1 MSVPVPNEDGVTFSA
16 ATAADAADTTDA
28 GTEWNEFDEY
38 TLTLMSNRTHY
49 KKYIKAKVGPNG
61 DTVKQD
67 VNVNDGHS
75 IHYATTF
82 RKERKYYKKRILA
95 LTKDLFNKKCED
107 KDIVDPFNEY
117 LKCCIKYLKFKDIS
131 DIIQKENNGFVKDKD
146 SKDSKESKETN
157 AQAEL
162 DKRIE
167 SGANDEAS
175 GADANDA
182 NDANDA
188 EELNKAN
195 KLCMKQYTG
204 QGSTLDRFV
213 TIKRSDEASQPQ
225 MILPQIREFNVDM
238 RNNAEKKQKK
248 VKKQE

>member
-1 MSVPVPNEDGVTFSA
+1 MSVPNDDDVIFSA
-16 ATAADAADTTDA
+16 ATAAATTTDA

-95 LTKDLFNKKCED
+95 LTKDLFNKKCEE

-117 LKCCIKYLKFKDIS
+117 LRCCIKYLKFKDIS
-131 DIIQKENNGFVKDKD
+131 DIIQKENNGFVKDK
-146 SKDSKESKETN
+146 ESKELTDISVVN
-157 AQAEL
+157 AQSEL

-167 SGANDEAS
+167 SGAND
-175 GADANDA
+175 G
-182 NDANDA
+182 DANDA

-248 VKKQE
+248 VRKQE

>member
-1 MSVPVPNEDGVTFSA
+1 MLCYYSSITYIMSVPNDDGGETFSTATAATTSA
-16 ATAADAADTTDA
+16 ATDAAT
-28 GTEWNEFDEY
+28 GWNEFDEY
-38 TLTLMSNRTHY
+38 TLTLMSNRSQY
-49 KKYIKAKVGPNG
+49 RKYIKAKVGPNG
-61 DTVKQD
+61 ETVKND
-67 VNVNDGHS
+67 VNVSDGHS

-95 LTKDLFNKKCED
+95 LTKDLYNKKCED

-131 DIIQKENNGFVKDKD
+131 DIIQKENNGYVNDKD
-146 SKDSKESKETN
+146 SSFVN

-162 DKRIE
+162 EKRIGC
-167 SGANDEAS
+167 GANDGDDVHEA
-175 GADANDA
+175 GDVE
-182 NDANDA
+182 A

-195 KLCMKQYTG
+195 KLCMKHYDV

-213 TIKRSDEASQPQ
+213 TIKRADEASQPQ

-248 VKKQE
+248 VRKQE

>member
-1 MSVPVPNEDGVTFSA
+1 MSETNEDGETFSA
-16 ATAADAADTTDA
+16 ASAASAANA
-28 GTEWNEFDEY
+28 GTGWNDFDEY
-38 TLTLMSNRTHY
+38 TLTLMSNRTQY
-49 KKYIKAKVGPNG
+49 RKYIKAKVGPNG
-61 DTVKQD
+61 ETVKQD
-67 VNVNDGHS
+67 VNVSDGHS

-95 LTKDLFNKKCED
+95 LTKDLYNKKCED
-107 KDIVDPFNEY
+107 KDIMDPFNEY

-146 SKDSKESKETN
+146 SSFVN

-162 DKRIE
+162 EKRIGN
-167 SGANDEAS
+167 GANDGGDVHDDGEDNA
-175 GADANDA
+175 AEDAGVDA
-182 NDANDA
+182 GLDT

-195 KLCMKQYTG
+195 KLCMKHYDV

-213 TIKRSDEASQPQ
+213 TIKRAGEASQPQ

-248 VKKQE
+248 VRKQE

>member
-1 MSVPVPNEDGVTFSA
+1 MSVPNDDGEIFST
-16 ATAADAADTTDA
+16 ATDATDADADISK
-28 GTEWNEFDEY
+28 EWNEFDEY
-38 TLTLMSNRTHY
+38 TLTMMSNRTQY
-49 KKYIKAKVGPNG
+49 RKYIKAKVGPNG
-61 DTVKQD
+61 ETVKHD

-75 IHYATTF
+75 IHYATSF

-95 LTKDLFNKKCED
+95 LTKDLYNKKCED

-146 SKDSKESKETN
+146 SKEMTDASFVN
-157 AQAEL
+157 AQSEL
-162 DKRIE
+162 DKRIG
-167 SGANDEAS
+167 SGVDD
-175 GADANDA
+175 DANDNA
-182 NDANDA
+182 NDNANDD

-195 KLCMKQYTG
+195 KLCMKHYNG

>member
-1 MSVPVPNEDGVTFSA
+1 MSETNEDGATFSTA
-16 ATAADAADTTDA
+16 SAADA
-28 GTEWNEFDEY
+28 GTGWNDFDEY
-38 TLTLMSNRTHY
+38 TLTLMSNRTQY
-49 KKYIKAKVGPNG
+49 RKYIKAKVGPNG
-61 DTVKQD
+61 ETVKQD
-67 VNVNDGHS
+67 VNVSDGHS

-95 LTKDLFNKKCED
+95 LTKDLYNKKCED

-131 DIIQKENNGFVKDKD
+131 DIIQKENNGYVKDKD
-146 SKDSKESKETN
+146 SSFVN

-162 DKRIE
+162 EKRIGN
-167 SGANDEAS
+167 GANDGGDVHEDGEDNTAE
-175 GADANDA
+175 DAGVDA
-182 NDANDA
+182 GLDA

-195 KLCMKQYTG
+195 KLCMKHYDV

-213 TIKRSDEASQPQ
+213 TIKRAGEASQPQ

-248 VKKQE
+248 VRKQE

>member
-1 MSVPVPNEDGVTFSA
+1 MSVPNDDGEIFS
-16 ATAADAADTTDA
+16 ADAAATTTDA

-117 LKCCIKYLKFKDIS
+117 LRCCIKYLKFKDIS
-131 DIIQKENNGFVKDKD
+131 DIIQKENNGFVKDK
-146 SKDSKESKETN
+146 ESKELTDISVVN
-157 AQAEL
+157 AQSEL

-167 SGANDEAS
+167 SGAND
-175 GADANDA
+175 G
-182 NDANDA
+182 DANDA

-248 VKKQE
+248 VRKQE

>member
-1 MSVPVPNEDGVTFSA
+1 MSVPNDDSEIFSA
-16 ATAADAADTTDA
+16 ATDAATDA
-28 GTEWNEFDEY
+28 DISKEWNEFDEY

-61 DTVKQD
+61 DTVKHD

-75 IHYATTF
+75 IHYASTF

-131 DIIQKENNGFVKDKD
+131 DIIQKENNGFVKD
-146 SKDSKESKETN
+146 SKETTDVSFVN
-157 AQAEL
+157 AKAEL
-162 DKRIE
+162 DKRIG
-167 SGANDEAS
+167 SGVN
-175 GADANDA
+175 GDANDD
-182 NDANDA
+182 DANNG

-195 KLCMKQYTG
+195 KLCMKQYNG
-204 QGSTLDRFV
+204 QGSTLDRFI

-225 MILPQIREFNVDM
+225 MILPQIREFNIDM

-248 VKKQE
+248 VRKQE

>member
-1 MSVPVPNEDGVTFSA
+1 MSETNEDGETFST
-16 ATAADAADTTDA
+16 ATAANA
-28 GTEWNEFDEY
+28 GTGWNDFDEY
-38 TLTLMSNRTHY
+38 TLTLMSNRTQY
-49 KKYIKAKVGPNG
+49 RKYIKAKVGPNG
-61 DTVKQD
+61 ETVKQD
-67 VNVNDGHS
+67 VNVSDGHS

-95 LTKDLFNKKCED
+95 LTKDLYNKKCED

-131 DIIQKENNGFVKDKD
+131 DIIQKENNGYVKDNNKN
-146 SKDSKESKETN
+146 SSFVN

-162 DKRIE
+162 EKRIGN
-167 SGANDEAS
+167 GANDGGDVHEDGEDNA
-175 GADANDA
+175 AEDAG
-182 NDANDA
+182 
-188 EELNKAN
+188 ELNKAN
-195 KLCMKQYTG
+195 KLCMKHYDV

-248 VKKQE
+248 VRKQE

>member
-1 MSVPVPNEDGVTFSA
+1 MSVPNDDDGEIFSA
-16 ATAADAADTTDA
+16 ATAAATDA
-28 GTEWNEFDEY
+28 DISNDWNEFDEY

-61 DTVKQD
+61 DTVKHD

-75 IHYATTF
+75 IHYASTF

-95 LTKDLFNKKCED
+95 LTKELFNKKCED

-131 DIIQKENNGFVKDKD
+131 DIIQKENNGFVKD
-146 SKDSKESKETN
+146 SKETTDVSFVN
-157 AQAEL
+157 AKAEL
-162 DKRIE
+162 DKRIG
-167 SGANDEAS
+167 SGVND
-175 GADANDA
+175 GDANDD
-182 NDANDA
+182 NDANGDDA
-188 EELNKAN
+188 NCDDEELNKAN
-195 KLCMKQYTG
+195 KLCMKHYNG
-204 QGSTLDRFV
+204 QDSTLDRFI
-213 TIKRSDEASQPQ
+213 TIKRTDEASQPQ

-248 VKKQE
+248 VRKQE

>member
-1 MSVPVPNEDGVTFSA
+1 MSETNEDGETFST
-16 ATAADAADTTDA
+16 ATAANA
-28 GTEWNEFDEY
+28 GTGWNDFDEY
-38 TLTLMSNRTHY
+38 TLTLMSNRTQY
-49 KKYIKAKVGPNG
+49 RKYIKAKVGPNG
-61 DTVKQD
+61 ETVKQD
-67 VNVNDGHS
+67 VNVSDGHS

-95 LTKDLFNKKCED
+95 LTKDLYNKKCED

-146 SKDSKESKETN
+146 KDSSFVN

-162 DKRIE
+162 EKRIGN
-167 SGANDEAS
+167 GANDGGDVHEDGEDNA
-175 GADANDA
+175 AEDAG
-182 NDANDA
+182 
-188 EELNKAN
+188 ELNKAN
-195 KLCMKQYTG
+195 KLCMKHYDV

-248 VKKQE
+248 VRKQE

>member
-49 KKYIKAKVGPNG
+49 TKYIKAKVGPNG

-107 KDIVDPFNEY
+107 KDRVDPFNEY
-117 LKCCIKYLKFKDIS
+117 LRCCIKYLKFKDIS
-131 DIIQKENNGFVKDKD
+131 DIIQKENNGFVKDK
-146 SKDSKESKETN
+146 ESKETTDISVVN
-157 AQAEL
+157 AQSEF

-167 SGANDEAS
+167 SGAND
-175 GADANDA
+175 DAND
-182 NDANDA
+182 DANDGDANNA

-213 TIKRSDEASQPQ
+213 TIKRSDEASQSQ

-248 VKKQE
+248 VRKQE

>member
-1 MSVPVPNEDGVTFSA
+1 MSVPNDDGEIFSA
-16 ATAADAADTTDA
+16 ATAATDA
-28 GTEWNEFDEY
+28 DISKEWNEFDEY

-61 DTVKQD
+61 DTVKHD

-75 IHYATTF
+75 IHYASTF

-131 DIIQKENNGFVKDKD
+131 DIIQKENNGFVKD
-146 SKDSKESKETN
+146 SKEKTDVSFVN
-157 AQAEL
+157 AKAEL
-162 DKRIE
+162 DKRIG
-167 SGANDEAS
+167 SGVNDGDANHD
-175 GADANDA
+175 DAND
-182 NDANDA
+182 D

-195 KLCMKQYTG
+195 KLCMKQYNG
-204 QGSTLDRFV
+204 QGSTLDRFI
-213 TIKRSDEASQPQ
+213 TIKRTDEASQPQ

-248 VKKQE
+248 VRKQE

>member
-1 MSVPVPNEDGVTFSA
+1 MSVPNDDGEIFS
-16 ATAADAADTTDA
+16 ADAAATTTDA

-117 LKCCIKYLKFKDIS
+117 LRCCIKYLKFKDIS
-131 DIIQKENNGFVKDKD
+131 DIIQKENNGFVKDK
-146 SKDSKESKETN
+146 ESKELTDISVVN
-157 AQAEL
+157 TQSEL

-167 SGANDEAS
+167 SGANDGDAND
-175 GADANDA
+175 GDANDA
-182 NDANDA
+182 DANNA

-248 VKKQE
+248 VRKQE

>member
-1 MSVPVPNEDGVTFSA
+1 MSVPNDDGEIFSA
-16 ATAADAADTTDA
+16 ATAAATTTDA

-117 LKCCIKYLKFKDIS
+117 LRCCIKYLKFKDIS
-131 DIIQKENNGFVKDKD
+131 DIIQKENNGFVKDK
-146 SKDSKESKETN
+146 ESKELTDISVVN
-157 AQAEL
+157 TQSEL

-167 SGANDEAS
+167 SGAND
-175 GADANDA
+175 G
-182 NDANDA
+182 DANDA

-248 VKKQE
+248 VKKHE

>member
-1 MSVPVPNEDGVTFSA
+1 MGMLCYYSSITYIMSVPNDDGETF
-16 ATAADAADTTDA
+16 TAAAATTDA
-28 GTEWNEFDEY
+28 GTGWNEFDEY
-38 TLTLMSNRTHY
+38 TLTLMSNRSQY
-49 KKYIKAKVGPNG
+49 RKYIKAKVGPNG
-61 DTVKQD
+61 ETVKND
-67 VNVNDGHS
+67 VNVSDGHS

-95 LTKDLFNKKCED
+95 LTKELYNKKCED

-131 DIIQKENNGFVKDKD
+131 DIIQKENNGYVNDKD
-146 SKDSKESKETN
+146 SSFVN

-162 DKRIE
+162 EKRIGC
-167 SGANDEAS
+167 GANDGDDVHEEA
-175 GADANDA
+175 GDVEAV
-182 NDANDA
+182 DA

-195 KLCMKQYTG
+195 KLCMKHYDV

-213 TIKRSDEASQPQ
+213 TIKRADEASQPQ

-248 VKKQE
+248 VRKQE

>member
-1 MSVPVPNEDGVTFSA
+1 MSVPNDDGEIFSA
-16 ATAADAADTTDA
+16 ATDAATDA
-28 GTEWNEFDEY
+28 ATAATDADISKEWNEFDEY

-61 DTVKQD
+61 DTVKHD

-75 IHYATTF
+75 IHYASTF

-107 KDIVDPFNEY
+107 KDILDPFNEY

-131 DIIQKENNGFVKDKD
+131 DIIQKENNGFVKD
-146 SKDSKESKETN
+146 SKETTDVSFVN
-157 AQAEL
+157 ATAEL
-162 DKRIE
+162 DKRIG
-167 SGANDEAS
+167 SGVND
-175 GADANDA
+175 DANGDDA
-182 NDANDA
+182 NGDDANGD

-195 KLCMKQYTG
+195 KLCMKQYNG
-204 QGSTLDRFV
+204 QGSTLDRFI

-225 MILPQIREFNVDM
+225 MILPQIREFNIDM
-238 RNNAEKKQKK
+238 QNNAEKKQKK
-248 VKKQE
+248 VRKQE

>member
-1 MSVPVPNEDGVTFSA
+1 MSVPNDDGEIFSA
-16 ATAADAADTTDA
+16 AADAATTTDA
-28 GTEWNEFDEY
+28 GAEWNEFDEY

-117 LKCCIKYLKFKDIS
+117 LRCCIKYLKFKDIS
-131 DIIQKENNGFVKDKD
+131 DIIQKENNGFVKDK
-146 SKDSKESKETN
+146 ESKELTDISVVN
-157 AQAEL
+157 TQSEL

-167 SGANDEAS
+167 SGAND
-175 GADANDA
+175 G
-182 NDANDA
+182 DANDA

-248 VKKQE
+248 VRKQE

>member
-1 MSVPVPNEDGVTFSA
+1 MSVPNDNGEIFSA
-16 ATAADAADTTDA
+16 ATGAATDAATDA
-28 GTEWNEFDEY
+28 DISKEWNEFDEY

-61 DTVKQD
+61 DTVKHD

-75 IHYATTF
+75 IHYASTF

-131 DIIQKENNGFVKDKD
+131 DIIQKENNGFVKD
-146 SKDSKESKETN
+146 SKETTDVSFVN
-157 AQAEL
+157 AKAEL
-162 DKRIE
+162 DKRIG
-167 SGANDEAS
+167 SGVN
-175 GADANDA
+175 GDANDD
-182 NDANDA
+182 DANNG

-195 KLCMKQYTG
+195 KLCMKQYNG
-204 QGSTLDRFV
+204 QGSTLDRFI

-225 MILPQIREFNVDM
+225 MILPQIREFNIDM

-248 VKKQE
+248 VRKQE

>member
-1 MSVPVPNEDGVTFSA
+1 MSETNEDGETFSTANA
-16 ATAADAADTTDA
+16 ATAADA
-28 GTEWNEFDEY
+28 GTGWNDFDEY
-38 TLTLMSNRTHY
+38 TLTLMSNRTQY
-49 KKYIKAKVGPNG
+49 RKYIKAKVGPNG
-61 DTVKQD
+61 ETVKQD
-67 VNVNDGHS
+67 VNVSDGHS

-95 LTKDLFNKKCED
+95 LTKDLYNKKCED
-107 KDIVDPFNEY
+107 KDIMDPFNEY

-146 SKDSKESKETN
+146 KDSSFVN

-162 DKRIE
+162 EKRIGN
-167 SGANDEAS
+167 GANDGGDVHEDGEDNA
-175 GADANDA
+175 AEDAAEDA
-182 NDANDA
+182 GVDA

-195 KLCMKQYTG
+195 KLCMKHYDV

-213 TIKRSDEASQPQ
+213 TIKRAGEASQPQ

-248 VKKQE
+248 VRKQE

>member
-1 MSVPVPNEDGVTFSA
+1 MSETNEDGETFSTANAASA
-16 ATAADAADTTDA
+16 ATAADA
-28 GTEWNEFDEY
+28 GTGWNDFDEY
-38 TLTLMSNRTHY
+38 TLTLMSNRTQY
-49 KKYIKAKVGPNG
+49 RKYIKAKVGPNG
-61 DTVKQD
+61 ETVKQD
-67 VNVNDGHS
+67 VNVSDGHS

-95 LTKDLFNKKCED
+95 LTKDLYNKKCED

-131 DIIQKENNGFVKDKD
+131 DIIQKENNGYVKDKD
-146 SKDSKESKETN
+146 SSFVN

-162 DKRIE
+162 EKRIGN
-167 SGANDEAS
+167 GANDGGDVHEDGEDNA
-175 GADANDA
+175 AEDAG
-182 NDANDA
+182 
-188 EELNKAN
+188 ELNKAN
-195 KLCMKQYTG
+195 KLCMKHYDV

-213 TIKRSDEASQPQ
+213 TIKRAGEASQPQ

-248 VKKQE
+248 VRKQE

>member
-1 MSVPVPNEDGVTFSA
+1 MSETNEDGETFSA
-16 ATAADAADTTDA
+16 ASAASAANA
-28 GTEWNEFDEY
+28 GTGWNDFDEY
-38 TLTLMSNRTHY
+38 TLTLMSNRTQY
-49 KKYIKAKVGPNG
+49 RKYIKAKVGPNG
-61 DTVKQD
+61 ETVKQD
-67 VNVNDGHS
+67 VNVSDGHS

-95 LTKDLFNKKCED
+95 LTKDLYNKKCED
-107 KDIVDPFNEY
+107 KDIMDPFNEY

-146 SKDSKESKETN
+146 SSFVN

-162 DKRIE
+162 EKRIGN
-167 SGANDEAS
+167 GANDGGDVHDDGEDNA
-175 GADANDA
+175 AEDAGVDA
-182 NDANDA
+182 GLDA

-195 KLCMKQYTG
+195 KLCMKHYDV

-213 TIKRSDEASQPQ
+213 TIKRAGEASQPQ

-248 VKKQE
+248 VRKQE

>member
-1 MSVPVPNEDGVTFSA
+1 MSETKDDNTATGAS
-16 ATAADAADTTDA
+16 ATADAGTAATTDA
-28 GTEWNEFDEY
+28 GGGWNEFDEY
-38 TLTLMSNRTHY
+38 TLTLMSNRTQY
-49 KKYIKAKVGPNG
+49 RKYIKAKVGPNSE
-61 DTVKQD
+61 TVKND
-67 VNVNDGHS
+67 VNVSDGHS

-95 LTKDLFNKKCED
+95 LTKDLYNKKCED

-131 DIIQKENNGFVKDKD
+131 DIIQKENNGYVNDKD
-146 SKDSKESKETN
+146 SSFVN

-162 DKRIE
+162 EKRIGC
-167 SGANDEAS
+167 GANDGDDVHEEA
-175 GADANDA
+175 GEAAEAAAVDT
-182 NDANDA
+182 

-195 KLCMKQYTG
+195 KLCMKHYDVQS
-204 QGSTLDRFV
+204 STLDRFV
-213 TIKRSDEASQPQ
+213 TIKRADEASQPQ

-248 VKKQE
+248 VRKQE